1 MTNKV
6 KDAVYELFNAYKP
19 SNDNVSSTS
28 TPTSSSNIGECQAR
42 MKKRMQEKFVRHKL
56 QSDYT
61 FELSADEDAQFKNPT
76 DDEDAH
82 FNNRADEDARDKKVP
97 AAFDLNEL
105 PPEEVDEQI
114 HGGGEPPEVAAP
126 VTTEGDE
133 ENSPLAGQYKYEIR
147 CHCGFRCQKQHNAEN
162 KTAVMESLIGSATP
176 GSVYIEPPTVAK

>member
-1 MTNKV
+1 MIKNVTRTGLIFKEITLTPGSEEPET
-6 KDAVYELFNAYKP
+6 AVSE
-19 SNDNVSSTS
+19 D
-28 TPTSSSNIGECQAR
+28 SSSAAEEEEADYYVLSRPTATN
-42 MKKRMQEKFVRHKL
+42 
-56 QSDYT
+56 YT
-61 FELSADEDAQFKNPT
+61 FELSADEDAQFKNPA

-133 ENSPLAGQYKYEIR
+133 ENSPLARQYKY
-147 CHCGFRCQKQHNAEN
+147 KQHNAEN

-176 GSVYIEPPTVAK
+176 GSVYIEPPIVAK